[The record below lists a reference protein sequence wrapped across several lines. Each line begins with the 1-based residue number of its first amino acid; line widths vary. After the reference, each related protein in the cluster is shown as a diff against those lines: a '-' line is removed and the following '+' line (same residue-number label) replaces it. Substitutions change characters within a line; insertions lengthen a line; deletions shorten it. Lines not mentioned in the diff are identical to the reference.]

1 MTLKRVRLGTDSSG
15 RPVIFDERM
24 AYKVALLRKK
34 FPKLVV
40 VQGSYSNAKAS
51 ADTHAGGGSADF
63 RSWNLTRKE
72 IDAVVRYARAQLGLV
87 AWYRTK
93 AQGFDP
99 HIHAIDAGNPTLS
112 AGAARQVTAFHNGRN
127 GLASNGPD
135 DGPRV
140 KLGVVT
146 YPPKAKPRNLVPPRR
161 YVVTADRL
169 HARRDPSM
177 AGGKNIAATR
187 KKGFRFTGRQIAV
200 DPESGRTFIRA
211 VARWYDAT
219 HLDLVVAAKPT
230 TRTLAPARR
239 YVVTADKLHGRRNP
253 TLAGGKNVALTRA
266 KGWQFD
272 GKTVANDPASGRT
285 FIQAAGGLWYDAM
298 HLDLLTSQKG

>member
-15 RPVIFDERM
+15 RPVIFDERT

-40 VQGSYSNAKAS
+40 VQGSYSDADAS
-51 ADTHAGGGSADF
+51 AGVHKGGGTVDF
-63 RSWNLTRKE
+63 RTWNLTRKE
-72 IDAVVRYARAQLGLV
+72 IDAVVRYARAKLGLV
-87 AWYRTK
+87 AWYRTT

-99 HIHAIDAGNPTLS
+99 HIHAVDAGNPTL
-112 AGAARQVTAFHNGRN
+112 AQGAKNQVAAFHNGRN
-127 GLASNGPD
+127 GLASNGRD

-140 KLGVVT
+140 KLGVVA

-169 HARRDPSM
+169 HARRAPSM

-219 HLDLVVAAKPT
+219 HLDL
-230 TRTLAPARR
+230 LAS
-239 YVVTADKLHGRRNP
+239 K
-253 TLAGGKNVALTRA
+253 
-266 KGWQFD
+266 KG
-272 GKTVANDPASGRT
+272 
-285 FIQAAGGLWYDAM
+285 
-298 HLDLLTSQKG
+298 